1 MSYYLKV
8 LHELKADGV
17 EIADFT
23 ETKRSVKQFR
33 IDYSATNSKVWLI
46 SFTDILALML
56 TFFVMLF
63 SMSEP
68 RTMLDSTPQA
78 LSSPRLEDKQ
88 NQGAPQN
95 MASEEAIN
103 LNRIGFNKA
112 LELGYLKNIIDEQK
126 LAYPSL
132 SKMKILEDKDNGRL
146 ILMLP
151 EELLFASASDRLSG
165 KGQDAVADLANILK
179 NIKNGIEVVGHS
191 DPRPAKIDPAMS
203 NMLLSIGRAK
213 AVADF
218 LKQQGYGRAIPYQ
231 GYGSALYTNL
241 PQSWTE
247 AQKLETARRVDI
259 FIHAH
264 DGSRQK
270 RFGIAGMNINP

>member
-17 EIADFT
+17 EIADFA
-23 ETKRSVKQFR
+23 ETKRSVKQFK

-95 MASEEAIN
+95 MGSEEAIN

-126 LAYPSL
+126 LSYPSL
-132 SKMKILEDKDNGRL
+132 SKMKILEDKENGRL

-191 DPRPAKIDPAMS
+191 DPRPAKANTALS

-241 PQSWTE
+241 PQSWAE